1 MIIRIG
7 QNYNVSVW
15 HKLLASLKLSISKV
29 CIKELR
35 TRNDLNS
42 RCNNFRK
49 KFDAHGP
56 KNVLQIKLKSDL
68 QVNSMLHTKKSSQCN
83 KKSLNFPYLK

>member
-1 MIIRIG
+1 MTLIADVTI
-7 QNYNVSVW
+7 
-15 HKLLASLKLSISKV
+15 LK
-29 CIKELR
+29 
-35 TRNDLNS
+35 
-42 RCNNFRK
+42 K